1 MENKDVQNLL
11 EDLISE
17 FEEMDIDDN
26 LNESQIVRID
36 NASRRQA
43 MLNRAILA
51 VAKENQDPL
60 YFKYMKAKKR
70 AMYLRELLRQRYY
83 SKGKAKISTYRF

>member
-1 MENKDVQNLL
+1 MENDKDLYTLL
-11 EDLISE
+11 EELYVETAELS
-17 FEEMDIDDN
+17 
-26 LNESQIVRID
+26 ESQIVRID
-36 NASRRQA
+36 NNSRRQA

-51 VAKENQDPL
+51 AAKENQDPL

>member
-1 MENKDVQNLL
+1 MENGKDLSTLL
-11 EDLISE
+11 EELYVETAELS
-17 FEEMDIDDN
+17 
-26 LNESQIVRID
+26 ESQIVRID
-36 NASRRQA
+36 NNSRRQA

-51 VAKENQDPL
+51 AAKENQDPL

>member
-1 MENKDVQNLL
+1 MENNKDLSTLL
-11 EDLISE
+11 EELYVETAELS
-17 FEEMDIDDN
+17 
-26 LNESQIVRID
+26 ESQIVRID
-36 NASRRQA
+36 NNSRRQA

-51 VAKENQDPL
+51 AAKENQDPL

>member
-1 MENKDVQNLL
+1 MENGKDLYTLL
-11 EDLISE
+11 EELYIETTELS
-17 FEEMDIDDN
+17 
-26 LNESQIVRID
+26 ESQIVRID
-36 NASRRQA
+36 NNSRRQA

-51 VAKENQDPL
+51 AAKENQDPL

>member
-1 MENKDVQNLL
+1 MENGKDLYTLL
-11 EDLISE
+11 EELYVETAELS
-17 FEEMDIDDN
+17 
-26 LNESQIVRID
+26 ESQIVRID
-36 NASRRQA
+36 NNSRRQA

-51 VAKENQDPL
+51 AAKENQDPL

-83 SKGKAKISTYRF
+83 SKGTAKISTYRF

>member
-26 LNESQIVRID
+26 LNESQID
-36 NASRRQA
+36 S
-43 MLNRAILA
+43 
-51 VAKENQDPL
+51 KPL
-60 YFKYMKAKKR
+60 IV
-70 AMYLRELLRQRYY
+70 L
-83 SKGKAKISTYRF
+83 

>member
-17 FEEMDIDDN
+17 FEDMNNDI

-51 VAKENQDPL
+51 AAKENQDPL

>member
-1 MENKDVQNLL
+1 MENGKDLYTLL
-11 EDLISE
+11 EELYTETTGLS
-17 FEEMDIDDN
+17 
-26 LNESQIVRID
+26 ESQIVRID
-36 NASRRQA
+36 NSSRRQA

-51 VAKENQDPL
+51 AAKENQDPL

>member
-1 MENKDVQNLL
+1 MENGKDLYTLL
-11 EDLISE
+11 EELYVETAELS
-17 FEEMDIDDN
+17 
-26 LNESQIVRID
+26 ESQIVRID
-36 NASRRQA
+36 NNSRRQA

-51 VAKENQDPL
+51 AAKENQDPL

>member
-1 MENKDVQNLL
+1 MENGKDLYTLL
-11 EDLISE
+11 EELYTETTGLS
-17 FEEMDIDDN
+17 
-26 LNESQIVRID
+26 ESQIVRID
-36 NASRRQA
+36 NNSRRQA

-51 VAKENQDPL
+51 AAKENQDPL

>member
-17 FEEMDIDDN
+17 FEDMDNDI

-51 VAKENQDPL
+51 AAKENQDPL

>member
-1 MENKDVQNLL
+1 
-11 EDLISE
+11 
-17 FEEMDIDDN
+17 
-26 LNESQIVRID
+26 
-36 NASRRQA
+36 

-51 VAKENQDPL
+51 AAKENQDPL

>member
-1 MENKDVQNLL
+1 MENGKDLYTLL
-11 EDLISE
+11 EELYIETTELS
-17 FEEMDIDDN
+17 
-26 LNESQIVRID
+26 ESQIVRID
-36 NASRRQA
+36 NNSRRQA

-51 VAKENQDPL
+51 AAKKNQDPL

>member
-1 MENKDVQNLL
+1 MENGKDLYTLL
-11 EDLISE
+11 EELYVETAELS
-17 FEEMDIDDN
+17 
-26 LNESQIVRID
+26 ESQIVRIE
-36 NASRRQA
+36 NNSRRQA

-51 VAKENQDPL
+51 AAKENQDPL